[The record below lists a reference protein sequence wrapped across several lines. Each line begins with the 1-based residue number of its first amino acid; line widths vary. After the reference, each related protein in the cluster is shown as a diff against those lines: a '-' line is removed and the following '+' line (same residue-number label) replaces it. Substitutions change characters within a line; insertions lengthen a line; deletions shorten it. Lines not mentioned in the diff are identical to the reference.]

1 MTIATI
7 SSKGWIVIPADM
19 RKKYALRSGARIM
32 LVDYGG
38 VLTIV
43 PVMSDPVV
51 EEAAGMLEGGP
62 SLVKALLEERAQER
76 AREG

>member
-38 VLTIV
+38 VLAIV
-43 PVMSDPVV
+43 PVMPDPV

>member
-43 PVMSDPVV
+43 PVMSDPV

>member
-38 VLTIV
+38 VLAIV
-43 PVMSDPVV
+43 PVMSDPV

-62 SLVKALLEERAQER
+62 ALVKALLEERAQER